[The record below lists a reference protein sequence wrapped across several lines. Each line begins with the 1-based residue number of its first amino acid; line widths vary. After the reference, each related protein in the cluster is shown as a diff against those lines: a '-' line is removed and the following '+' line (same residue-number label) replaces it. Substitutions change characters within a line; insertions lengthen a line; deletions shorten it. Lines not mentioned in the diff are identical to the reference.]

1 MVNAIVLEIE
11 KRRDYLPKNTI
22 INTIYFGGGTPSLL
36 STKQLEQ
43 ILTAISKNFILEV
56 EEVTVETNP
65 DDLKKEKL
73 RELRSIGI
81 DRLSIGIQSF
91 DAHILKYYNRAHN
104 AEESLQAINLAKNAG
119 FEKLSI
125 DLIYGF
131 PSASHQLWEKDLD
144 IAIEQDPGHISSY
157 CLTIEPKTTLGNWVN
172 KGKFIPASEDFAA
185 DQFEILQ
192 AKMEKAN
199 YIQYEISNFGKS
211 DQFAIHNKNY
221 WLNIPYLGI
230 GPSAHSYDGKE
241 RGFNIANNFK
251 YITALKSETLPF
263 AVEPMTTE
271 DLINEY
277 ILTSLR
283 TIWGTDIDFLKK
295 RVGNSYLTEKANL
308 LFQLQSEQLLEIKD
322 NHFLLTKKGKLLAD
336 SIAASLFIS

>member
-1 MVNAIVLEIE
+1 MVDAITLEIE
-11 KRRDYLPKNTI
+11 KRKEYLPKNSV

-43 ILTAISKNFILEV
+43 ILVTISNHFILDL
-56 EEVTVETNP
+56 EELTIETNP

-73 RELRSIGI
+73 KEFRSIGI

-91 DAHILKYYNRAHN
+91 DSHILKYYNRAHN
-104 AEESLQAINLAKNAG
+104 AEESLQALDLAKNAG

-131 PSASHQLWEKDLD
+131 PSESHQLWEKDLA

-157 CLTIEPKTTLGNWVN
+157 CLTVEPKTALGNWAE

-185 DQFEILQ
+185 DQFEMLQ
-192 AKMEKAN
+192 ESMEKAN

-230 GPSAHSYDGKE
+230 GPSAHSYNGKE
-241 RGFNIANNFK
+241 RGFNIANNSK
-251 YITALKSETLPF
+251 YIDALKTESILFTI
-263 AVEPMTTE
+263 EPISSE
-271 DLINEY
+271 DLVNEY

-283 TIWGTDIDFLKK
+283 TIWGTDINFLKN
-295 RVGNSYLTEKANL
+295 RLGDSYLTDKANL
-308 LFQLQSEQLLEIKD
+308 LSQLQSEQLMEIKD

-336 SIAASLFIS
+336 SIAASLFI